1 MMQERFA
8 SPQLSHWH
16 ALVQASLKGAP
27 FEALV
32 TRAPGGLAIQPLYT
46 QADVPVAPPLS
57 GARLG
62 PWDARQIVARE
73 DPSAANLEALE
84 ELQGGATSLE
94 IEVQTRPNGRG
105 MRLESAEDLV
115 RLTAGW
121 MLDLAPLALCADG
134 PQASDLL
141 LGFAKTRGLLNNA
154 FAFNR
159 DPLGAALRGNL
170 VPAAWPA
177 AMRGAIAFAE
187 AVQADFPKARALRLD
202 ARPMH
207 QAGASEAQEIGLL
220 AASLAHYL
228 RAGLAPALAAKACLA
243 SIACGADPLIEI
255 AKLRAVRLVLGRLL
269 EASGAGQGAI
279 AIQACT
285 GKRMLTRR
293 DPFLNVLRAASAAFA
308 GAVGGADIVTILP
321 LSEPLGQPD
330 ALARRLARNA
340 HAVLAGEA
348 HLALVQDPGA
358 GAYAIEALTEDLA
371 RTGWE
376 FFLDI
381 EAQGGPLAALASGWL
396 AKAIA
401 PIRAEREARVRRRAD
416 ALTGISEFP
425 WLDEP
430 KLQLE
435 AWPLDPPQAQG
446 AGLLAMRLA
455 EPFERLRDLADAAG
469 NPPVFLANLGRLAE
483 FSPRAQFAANFLAA
497 GGIPVLGAEQAY
509 PDDAALA
516 NAFRASGARVACLCG
531 TDAAYGARA
540 EGLAVALKAAGCGAL
555 LLAGRPGQQEAA
567 WRAAG
572 ITDFLFTGCDAIDAL
587 ETLHKGLGIGS

>member
-1 MMQERFA
+1 M
-8 SPQLSHWH
+8 
-16 ALVQASLKGAP
+16 VQASLKGAP

-32 TRAPGGLAIQPLYT
+32 ARAPGGLAIQPLYT
-46 QADVPVAPPLS
+46 QTDVPVAPPLS
-57 GARLG
+57 DARLG

-73 DPSAANLEALE
+73 DPGAANLDALE

-105 MRLESAEDLV
+105 MRLNSAEDLA

-141 LGFAKTRGLLNNA
+141 LGFAKTRGLIDA
-154 FAFNR
+154 RFAFNR
-159 DPLGAALRGNL
+159 DPIGAALRDNL
-170 VPAAWPA
+170 AADAWPA
-177 AMRGAIAFAE
+177 ALRGAVAFAE

-202 ARPMH
+202 ARPVH
-207 QAGASEAQEIGLL
+207 EAGASEAQEIGFL

-255 AKLRAVRLVLGRLL
+255 AKLRAVRLVLGRVL

-330 ALARRLARNA
+330 GLARRLARNA

-376 FFLDI
+376 FFQDI
-381 EAQGGPLAALASGWL
+381 EARGGPLAALASGWL
-396 AKAIA
+396 ATAIA
-401 PIRAEREARVRRRAD
+401 PVRAEREARVRRRAD
-416 ALTGISEFP
+416 ALTGTSEFP

-435 AWPLDPPQAQG
+435 AWPPDPPQAHG

-455 EPFERLRDLADAAG
+455 EPFERLRDRADAAA
-469 NPPVFLANLGRLAE
+469 NPGVFLANLGPLAA
-483 FSPRAQFAANFLAA
+483 FSPRANFALNLLAA
-497 GGIPVLGAEQAY
+497 GGLRALGPETEYA
-509 PDDAALA
+509 DDAELIA
-516 NAFRASGARVACLCG
+516 AFRASGARAACLCG

-540 EGLAVALKAAGCGAL
+540 EGLAIALKAAGCATI
-555 LLAGRPGQQEAA
+555 LLAGRPGEHEAA
-567 WRAAG
+567 WRKAG
-572 ITDFLFTGCDAIDAL
+572 ITDFLFTGCDAIAAL
-587 ETLHKGLGIGS
+587 EALHARLGIGS